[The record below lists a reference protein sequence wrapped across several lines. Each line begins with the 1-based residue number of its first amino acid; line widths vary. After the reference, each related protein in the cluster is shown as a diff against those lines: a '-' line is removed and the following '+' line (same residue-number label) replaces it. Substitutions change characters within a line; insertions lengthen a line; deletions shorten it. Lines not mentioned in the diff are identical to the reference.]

1 MNTRTKTSPMATDG
15 NDISQIYYP
24 SHMPPKITVYQ

>member
-1 MNTRTKTSPMATDG
+1 MATDG